1 MLSKLS
7 KLELF
12 EFGGVQVVEV
22 IVGLIFAPFVG
33 DLCLVDPE

>member
-1 MLSKLS
+1 
-7 KLELF
+7 
-12 EFGGVQVVEV
+12 VQVVEG